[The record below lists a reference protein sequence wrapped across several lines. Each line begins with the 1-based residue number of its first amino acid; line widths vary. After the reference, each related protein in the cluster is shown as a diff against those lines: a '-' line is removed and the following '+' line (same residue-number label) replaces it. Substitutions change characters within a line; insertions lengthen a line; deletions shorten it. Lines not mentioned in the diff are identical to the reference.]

1 MEKKEAI
8 NQIINLFNQQTDSN
22 QQITREVLELKLLG
36 ILLKTN
42 DNHNSKELTP
52 QSTTYLQLKDIKI
65 PVVKQKQLKLHSTPQ
80 EDYQEYKDIL
90 SNSLSVLNIQIN
102 PEILSKIIKLYDIIK
117 TKKDKIT
124 LREIL
129 NIN

>member
-65 PVVKQKQLKLHSTPQ
+65 PVVKQKQLKFHSTPQ

>member
-52 QSTTYLQLKDIKI
+52 QPTTYLQLKDIKI
-65 PVVKQKQLKLHSTPQ
+65 PVVKQKQLKFHSTPQ
-80 EDYQEYKDIL
+80 EDYQEYKNIL